1 MTEQLVQPTI
11 TRAKPPKRRPPSQ
24 HFRKENVPDI
34 IDIKID
40 DEEEVKDADEEGEVI
55 DVVQSSTKYSPDKP
69 MMKMLDISSV
79 KLRSKNDRTPPKK
92 TSSVEEDEK
101 PKPLWMQELNQK
113 QGNRKSIGLFLEKQE
128 TNLIK
133 DKK

>member
-1 MTEQLVQPTI
+1 M
-11 TRAKPPKRRPPSQ
+11 
-24 HFRKENVPDI
+24 
-34 IDIKID
+34 
-40 DEEEVKDADEEGEVI
+40 I